1 MQDSMTLSTFS
12 VLNRQHPFWK
22 KKVNEVQLLS
32 LRPHGSRD
40 FEIGSYRQHLLF
52 ILLANSKNYWV
63 SGTDIMAKKT
73 KNNFKK
79 RTLEDETVKL

>member
-1 MQDSMTLSTFS
+1 MQNSMTLSTFF
-12 VLNRQHPFWK
+12 VLNRKHPFWK
-22 KKVNEVQLLS
+22 KKVNKVQLLS

-40 FEIGSYRQHLLF
+40 FEIGSCRQHLLF

-63 SGTDIMAKKT
+63 SGTEIMAKKT

-79 RTLEDETVKL
+79 RTREDETVKL